1 MRVKG
6 MLMRKSSS
14 IESQECIIEK
24 LIVLPDAQFRY
35 FKNHLMDEWD
45 YISDN
50 KLYMYC
56 ERIADGVYDYHCLL
70 VMGENDEDGVIV
82 ESEGAD
88 YARYTSYLPE
98 ARTFIN
104 SIINEV
110 AEQIVKGEFGFRNG
124 EWSLTWTDVCDYFY
138 IAADGYNGIGSLLAE
153 ALSKRPEVKNV
164 IADDE
169 GITIEPE
176 ETYGFLRVRDLMQC
190 DLCDIHLVSADE
202 EHELAT
208 IVELNNNTLTA
219 EGKAAWADI
228 LDAKVE
234 SIYTGDYGLQIEVS
248 GCTAERLSE
257 FSFVLAGYCSDK
269 TYDMWVAVSDED
281 SPMQME

>member
-6 MLMRKSSS
+6 MLMRKSPS
-14 IESQECIIEK
+14 IETQECIIEK
-24 LIVLPDAQFRY
+24 LIVLPDEQFRN
-35 FKNHLMDEWD
+35 FKNHLLDEWSF
-45 YISDN
+45 ISDN

-98 ARTFIN
+98 ARTFIK
-104 SIINEV
+104 SIINDT

-124 EWSLTWTDVCDYFY
+124 EWSLTWADVCDYFY
-138 IAADGYNGIGSLLAE
+138 VAADGYNGIGSLLAE
-153 ALSKRPEVKNV
+153 TLSVRPEVKNV

-169 GITIEPE
+169 GITIEAE

-190 DLCDIHLVSADE
+190 NLCDIHLVSADE

-219 EGKAAWADI
+219 EGKAEWADV
-228 LDAKVE
+228 LNAKVE

-248 GCTAERLSE
+248 GCAAERLSE
-257 FSFVLAGYCSDK
+257 FSFLLAGYCSDK
-269 TYDMWVAVSDED
+269 MYDMWVASYDSDGT
-281 SPMQME
+281 MQME